1 MWRCLFLESFGLA
14 ELLISMLLFLILF
27 FGIGFLL
34 NMLLRMTWIMAVIYP
49 VITILIV
56 DEVRFIEYFRAPGES
71 FTALGDRFTS
81 LAAADI
87 LILSSG
93 MAGAIIAGLVM
104 MWLRKQGYRMF

>member
-1 MWRCLFLESFGLA
+1 MGTFGIA
-14 ELLISMLLFLILF
+14 QLLISMLLFLVLF

-56 DEVRFIEYFRAPGES
+56 DEVRFIQYFRAPGES
-71 FTALGDRFTS
+71 FTALGSRFSS
-81 LAAADI
+81 LALADI
-87 LILSSG
+87 LILSAG

-104 MWLRKQGYRMF
+104 RWLRANGYRMF

>member
-1 MWRCLFLESFGLA
+1 
-14 ELLISMLLFLILF
+14 MLLFLVLF

-34 NMLLRMTWIMAVIYP
+34 NMLLRMTWVMAAIYP
-49 VITILIV
+49 IVTILIV
-56 DEVRFIEYFRAPGES
+56 DEVRFIQYFRSPGES
-71 FTALGDRFTS
+71 LTLLGDRFSS

-104 MWLRKQGYRMF
+104 RWLRANGYRMF